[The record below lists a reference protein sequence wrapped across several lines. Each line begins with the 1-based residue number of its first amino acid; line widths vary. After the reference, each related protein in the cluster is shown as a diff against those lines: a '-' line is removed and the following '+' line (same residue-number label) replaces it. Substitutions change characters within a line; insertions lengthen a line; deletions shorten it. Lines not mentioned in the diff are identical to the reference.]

1 MTVLYRRRL
10 LPVPRLL
17 LDRLRL
23 GLRLRV
29 PRERDRVLVLA
40 RAPAATRLLV
50 PRPLAARFLVFDTL
64 VLRLVLDGRVVVL
77 PAVPALR
84 SLPA

>member
-1 MTVLYRRRL
+1 LTVLYRRRL

-29 PRERDRVLVLA
+29 ARERALVLA
-40 RAPAATRLLV
+40 RAPAAARLLV
-50 PRPLAARFLVFDTL
+50 PRPLATRFLVFVPL

-77 PAVPALR
+77 PVVPALR

>member
-1 MTVLYRRRL
+1 MTVLYR
-10 LPVPRLL
+10 PRL

-29 PRERDRVLVLA
+29 PRERDRALVLA
-40 RAPAATRLLV
+40 RAPAAARLLV
-50 PRPLAARFLVFDTL
+50 PRPLAARFLVFDTI
-64 VLRLVLDGRVVVL
+64 VLRLVLDRGVAL
-77 PAVPALR
+77 PIVPALR

>member
-10 LPVPRLL
+10 LLVPRLL

-29 PRERDRVLVLA
+29 PRERDRALVLA
-40 RAPAATRLLV
+40 RAPAAARLLV
-50 PRPLAARFLVFDTL
+50 PLPLAARFLVFDTL
-64 VLRLVLDGRVVVL
+64 VLRLVLDRGVAL
-77 PAVPALR
+77 PIVPALR

>member
-10 LPVPRLL
+10 LLVPRLL

-29 PRERDRVLVLA
+29 ARERALVLA
-40 RAPAATRLLV
+40 RAPAAARLLV
-50 PRPLAARFLVFDTL
+50 PRPLATRFLVFDTL
-64 VLRLVLDGRVVVL
+64 VLRLPLDLGVVL
-77 PAVPALR
+77 PIVPALR
-84 SLPA
+84 SLPV

>member
-10 LPVPRLL
+10 LLVPRLL

-29 PRERDRVLVLA
+29 ARERALVLA
-40 RAPAATRLLV
+40 RAPAAARLLV
-50 PRPLAARFLVFDTL
+50 PRPLATRFLVFDAL
-64 VLRLVLDGRVVVL
+64 VLRLPLDLGVVL
-77 PAVPALR
+77 PIVPALR
-84 SLPA
+84 SLPV

>member
-10 LPVPRLL
+10 LLDPRLL
-17 LDRLRL
+17 LNRLRL
-23 GLRLRV
+23 VLRLRV
-29 PRERDRVLVLA
+29 PRERDRALVLA
-40 RAPAATRLLV
+40 RAPAAARLLV
-50 PRPLAARFLVFDTL
+50 PRPLAARFLVFVPL

-77 PAVPALR
+77 PVVPALR